1 MAFTE
6 RCSLCWMFP
15 FSIPESDASPH
26 FLLSSACCKADLQ
39 TLSSPNVFCIL
50 FSFSSFILAGLFQL
64 RMARKRTI
72 GELRDEKQ
80 AQPWAAGKFFNL
92 MDLLLVELLQ
102 FRQELFSTHLGQ
114 IQWRICMPSSQVLQH
129 FWYATLPRTPKSPHH
144 VPS

>member
-1 MAFTE
+1 
-6 RCSLCWMFP
+6 MFA

-26 FLLSSACCKADLQ
+26 FLLSSASCKADLQ

-50 FSFSSFILAGLFQL
+50 FSFNSFILAGLFQL

-80 AQPWAAGKFFNL
+80 AQPWAAGKFFTL

-102 FRQELFSTHLGQ
+102 FQQELFSTHLGQ
-114 IQWRICMPSSQVLQH
+114 IQ
-129 FWYATLPRTPKSPHH
+129 
-144 VPS
+144 